1 MEKEKLERISH
12 LSRLSRERNLTD
24 EEIKERM
31 ELRGQ
36 YIAEMKASLK
46 HTLDNTYIQKP
57 DGTREFPIV
66 KDTTPNIANSR
77 LNNIP

>member
-36 YIAEMKASLK
+36 YIAEMKAVLSIPWI
-46 HTLDNTYIQKP
+46 TLTFKSRMAPGKSSVRNRITKKP
-57 DGTREFPIV
+57 SNKP
-66 KDTTPNIANSR
+66 
-77 LNNIP
+77 

>member
-46 HTLDNTYIQKP
+46 HTLDNNIQKP
-57 DGTREFPIV
+57 DGTRE
-66 KDTTPNIANSR
+66 KLRQKPNNQKAKQ
-77 LNNIP
+77 

>member
-57 DGTREFPIV
+57 DGMEKLRMTSSMHRQW
-66 KDTTPNIANSR
+66 KS
-77 LNNIP
+77 